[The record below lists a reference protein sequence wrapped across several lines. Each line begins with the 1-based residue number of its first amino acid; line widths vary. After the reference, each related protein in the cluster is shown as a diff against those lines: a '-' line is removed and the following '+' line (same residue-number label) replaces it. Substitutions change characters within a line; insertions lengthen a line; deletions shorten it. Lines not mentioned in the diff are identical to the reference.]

1 MRSTLSKAILVFAV
15 SASLKVN
22 GQVKT
27 VPFAKAQWISPS
39 HQEDTVNRPCPIFIK
54 TWNSIKQIKSAKLY
68 ITALGLYEA
77 AINNTKVGAAY
88 FTPGFTSY
96 DKRLQYQK
104 YEVSDLIRDGKN
116 KISVAV
122 ADGWYR
128 GVFGGK
134 MEQNNYGNEAGLLL
148 QLEVIFTDGTQQII
162 SSNDSW
168 RCGSGVTRHADFYG
182 GEIKDT
188 RLTQVMNASPVKYL
202 TPQKFSLAP
211 ATAEP
216 VTVHELFKPKE
227 VSPSQVI
234 DFGQNLA
241 GFVRLKVQGKA
252 GDTVKVYHAELLE
265 STCNLWTGN
274 LRDAKAEDVYV
285 LNGKEQVL
293 EPHFTY
299 HGFRYAK
306 VVGMKVN
313 KNNCTAVALYSNI
326 KPAGTF
332 SCSNPMINQLQ
343 YNILWSMKSNFMDI
357 PTDCPQRSER
367 LGWTGDAQVFSR
379 TAALNANVL
388 NFYSKYLQDLA
399 TDQGKNGGL
408 PNIVPDVY
416 THALANKKGVAG
428 WGDASTIIPITLYN
442 IYGDKSVLRRQYS
455 SMKAW
460 VNFIK
465 KQSPDNLWEVNGYGD
480 WYALGDSTSLH
491 YIDQCFYIH
500 STENLIKAASVLHR
514 ESDVKAYIALLKNIK
529 AAYTEAYGHF
539 DTKATQ
545 TQTAYVLALAFDLL
559 PEEQRPKIAALLAQ
573 KIKDNGIKLATGF
586 LGTPYL
592 LPVLSKFGYSDLA
605 YQLLL
610 QPECPSWLYPITK
623 GATTIWERWDAIRPD
638 GSVQETSYNH
648 FSYGAVGQWFY
659 ENIAGIQATS
669 PGYKTIHIKPEIGG
683 NLTWAKATYKSQY
696 GLIKSSWRL
705 KGKQVILNVSIPK
718 NTSAIVYL
726 PGKDSIKV
734 GPGNYQFNGMVTT
747 PGDNDGPYI
756 SYSGKSILIRS
767 VNNEKV
773 TINSLPVTT
782 KAKTTINIHFNAH
795 PSWDFNCK
803 LKPSLNNEPDQYDK
817 VNKLFVV
824 SDIEGEFEA
833 FRGLLIGNNIIDSHY
848 NWIFGKGQLVICGDL
863 FDRGK
868 DVIPYLWLLYKL
880 EQDAKV
886 KGGYVHTILGNH
898 DIMNLSGDY
907 RYVDQ
912 KYFTTAEHLKQPYSE
927 LFSANTELGRWLRT
941 KNIVEKIGDRLF
953 LHAGISPEINALK
966 MPLAQLNGSCRLFY
980 DRLRKEL
987 PENLAP
993 LFGKNGPFWYRG
1005 YFMAPRASNT
1015 TIDSTLAFYGCKQI
1029 IVGHSILARNI
1040 AMYYGGKV
1048 IGIDVNE
1055 HEGKRAGL
1063 FISHNQC
1070 YITDDRGHRM
1080 KLVYKK
1086 ENDAIKPE
1094 DIL

>member
-1 MRSTLSKAILVFAV
+1 MKASRIILSGCLLLIGCNLCCAQSILF
-15 SASLKVN
+15 
-22 GQVKT
+22 T
-27 VPFAKAQWISPS
+27 KAQWISPS
-39 HQEDTVNRPCPIFIK
+39 YQEDTVSRPCPVFTK
-54 TWNSIKQIKSAKLY
+54 TWITIKQVKSAKLY

-77 AINNTKVGAAY
+77 TLNNTKVGNAY

-96 DKRLQYQK
+96 NKRLQYQTYDVTNLLK
-104 YEVSDLIRDGKN
+104 KGKSN
-116 KISVAV
+116 ISVTV

-128 GVFGGK
+128 GVFGGNIK
-134 MEQNNYGNEAGLLL
+134 QNNYGKQAGLLL
-148 QLEVIFTDGTQQII
+148 QLVVTFTDGTQQII
-162 SSNDSW
+162 SSDDSW
-168 RCGSGVTRHADFYG
+168 SCGTGMTRYADFYG
-182 GEIKDT
+182 GEMQDT
-188 RLTQVMNASPVKYL
+188 RLTHIINESPVKYL
-202 TPQKFSLAP
+202 MPQKFSLVP
-211 ATAEP
+211 TTTEP
-216 VTVHELFKPKE
+216 VTRHEVFKAKHILTN
-227 VSPSQVI
+227 QVI

-241 GFVRLKVQGKA
+241 GFVRLKVKGKA
-252 GDTVKVYHAELLE
+252 GDTVKVYHAELLD
-265 STCNLWTGN
+265 SAGNLYTGN

-306 VVGMKVN
+306 VIGIKIN
-313 KNNCTAVALYSNI
+313 KDNCTAVALYSNI
-326 KPAGTF
+326 KPTGTF
-332 SCSNPMINQLQ
+332 ACSNPMINQLQ
-343 YNILWSMKSNFMDI
+343 HNILWSMKSNFMDI

-399 TDQGKNGGL
+399 ADQGKNGGL
-408 PNIVPDVY
+408 PNIIPDVY
-416 THALANKKGVAG
+416 THTLEKKGGVAG
-428 WGDASTIIPITLYN
+428 WGDASTIIPMTMYEM
-442 IYGDKSVLRRQYS
+442 YGDKNVLQRQYS

-460 VNFIK
+460 VDFIK

-500 STENLIKAASVLHR
+500 STENLIKAASLLHNDR
-514 ESDVKAYIALLKNIK
+514 DVKSYTALLKNIK
-529 AAYTEAYGHF
+529 GAYTKAYGHF
-539 DTKATQ
+539 DTKAIQ

-559 PEEQRPKIAALLAQ
+559 PEEQRPKVAALLAQ
-573 KIKDNGIKLATGF
+573 KIKDNGNKLATGF

-610 QPECPSWLYPITK
+610 QQECPSWLYPVTK

-638 GSVQETSYNH
+638 GSVQETSFNH

-669 PGYKTIHIKPEIGG
+669 PGYKTIRISPEIGG

-696 GLIKSSWRL
+696 GLIRSSWQL
-705 KGKQVILNVSIPK
+705 KGKQVILKVTIPK
-718 NTSAIVYL
+718 NTKAIVYV

-734 GPGNYQFNGMVTT
+734 GPGSYKFNGSFTSS
-747 PGDNDGPYI
+747 GDNDGPYVY
-756 SYSGKSILIRS
+756 YSGKSIWVKS

-773 TINSLPVTT
+773 TSDSLPITE
-782 KAKTTINIHFNAH
+782 KAKTTIKIHFNGH
-795 PSWDFNCK
+795 PLWDFNCR
-803 LKPSLNNEPDQYDK
+803 LKSILRNEPVQYAP

-833 FRGLLIGNNIIDSHY
+833 FRGLLIANKIIDSKY
-848 NWIFGKGQLVICGDL
+848 NWIFGKGHLVICGDL

-868 DVIPYLWLLYKL
+868 DVVPYLWLLYKL
-880 EQDAKV
+880 EQEAKS

-898 DIMNLSGDY
+898 DIMNLSGDF

-912 KYFTTAEHLKQPYSE
+912 KYFNTASKLNLTYSE
-927 LFSANTELGRWLRT
+927 LFSAKTELGRWLRT
-941 KNIVEKIGDRLF
+941 KNIVEKIGDRLL
-953 LHAGISPEINALK
+953 LHGGISPQINALR
-966 MPLAQLNGSCRLFY
+966 MPLEKLNSSCRSFY
-980 DRLRKEL
+980 DQPRKEL
-987 PENLAP
+987 PANVAP
-993 LFGKNGPFWYRG
+993 LFGKDGPFWYRG
-1005 YFMAPRASNT
+1005 YFMEPRATSA

-1029 IVGHSILARNI
+1029 IVGHTILARNI
-1040 AMYYGGKV
+1040 ASYYNGKV

-1063 FISHNQC
+1063 LINNNQC
-1070 YITDDRGHRM
+1070 YITDEQGHRK
-1080 KLVYKK
+1080 KLIYKK